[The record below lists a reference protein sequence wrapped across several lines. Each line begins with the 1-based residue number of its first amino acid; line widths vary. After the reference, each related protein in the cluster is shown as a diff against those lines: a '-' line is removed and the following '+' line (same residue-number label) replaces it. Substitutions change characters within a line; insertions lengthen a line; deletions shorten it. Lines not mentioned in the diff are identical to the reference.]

1 MNGISYGMSSVLDN
15 ISGYGCEG
23 IPRLWKLLP
32 MFPDE
37 SFTSSECPILQDDLF
52 NILYRCVLDWLA
64 VSEQLPDVLR
74 IRMWKYF
81 WRIVQMMS

>member
-1 MNGISYGMSSVLDN
+1 MSGISYGISSVLDN
-15 ISGYGCEG
+15 ISGCGCEG
-23 IPRLWKLLP
+23 IPRLWKLLL

-52 NILYRCVLDWLA
+52 DILYRCVLDWLA

-74 IRMWKYF
+74 I
-81 WRIVQMMS
+81 